1 VGSWREDYR
10 LAYLVSTLNNIA
22 ISTNHDS
29 KKGKPEY
36 TKPIDFLLD
45 WDVTNEGEAKD
56 APQQSVEEMKNK
68 IIGIDKAFNKKQRRK
83 KSPPKVIAN
92 KKQKK

>member
-1 VGSWREDYR
+1 MGSWREDYR

-36 TKPIDFLLD
+36 TKPIDFILD
-45 WDVTNEGEAKD
+45 WDVTKEEEVKET
-56 APQQSVEEMKNK
+56 PHQSVEEMKNK
-68 IIGIDKAFNKKQRRK
+68 LIGISKAFNKKQRRK

-92 KKQKK
+92 KTQKK